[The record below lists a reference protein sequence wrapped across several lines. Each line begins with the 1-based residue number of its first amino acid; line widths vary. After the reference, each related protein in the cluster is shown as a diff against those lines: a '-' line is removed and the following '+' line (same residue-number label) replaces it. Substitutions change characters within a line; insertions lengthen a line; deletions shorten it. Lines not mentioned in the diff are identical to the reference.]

1 MICMKL
7 YDFLCEELRRGGL
20 WEWAKDR
27 PYREVI
33 VKPEIVMAHERAWK
47 RLQAAK
53 DRGLETSKRY
63 QDANCKT

>member
-1 MICMKL
+1 MIRMKF

-20 WEWAKDR
+20 WEWARDR

-47 RLQAAK
+47 R
-53 DRGLETSKRY
+53 Y